1 MRSILAVKRL
11 ALPVAVATVWLVSCT
26 AVEDD
31 NTTNTLVT
39 IVSMAGS
46 QADSTTFVTDL
57 FSDVQTC
64 TTTNNVRVCSVFND
78 NGQVTMIARP
88 KDQLRDITQFGD
100 VVFERYRV
108 TYIRADGRNTPG
120 VDVPYPFDGAANFR
134 VPITGEDVARSFLLV
149 RHQAKL
155 EPPLRNLIGLGG
167 AVAISVLAQVDF
179 FGRDVAGR
187 AITVRGFLNITF
199 IDLGDE

>member
-120 VDVPYPFDGAANFR
+120 VDVPYPFDGAANFM